1 MSEKDS
7 FGRGRKVTEVMK
19 GLGNK
24 WKLMNET
31 QKAPF
36 VTKHQQAKDDYER
49 QLNKMNPTASIASI
63 SFESCVLLIPILV
76 DCTKLT
82 ASKLRN
88 AMLSV
93 GLIGYNDCQ
102 VVQSTMLTKNNSVL
116 LF

>member
-63 SFESCVLLIPILV
+63 SFESCVLLISIQYTCRLH
-76 DCTKLT
+76 
-82 ASKLRN
+82 
-88 AMLSV
+88 
-93 GLIGYNDCQ
+93 
-102 VVQSTMLTKNNSVL
+102 
-116 LF
+116 